1 MARTGRLTFSC
12 MVTGFL
18 LATALLPDF
27 LGAGPVGERLKGD
40 VGDAAPEEKAAS
52 PSALKKLTRN
62 RRDVSWHRRLPDFW
76 TWYKFFMNTGN
87 QEGVEDLDRIYLN
100 YLQNKHRVEEGGPS
114 FNHYLQHLGEI
125 YKLCADS
132 DDPECLAEQTSKPKA
147 KVVMPKPAPLKT
159 VCDPFTDPY
168 CLFARMVAA
177 KLPTPASQ
185 PPAPAP
191 VKGPSPILAPL
202 LPLPGKAPLG
212 YYYAPVLEPF
222 LSAEQRGELLRICN
236 PSDVECLQ
244 YHLRA
249 AYGYRPAAGPAP
261 SYAHLSCDPTKNPY
275 CKPTLVQKAP
285 SGLYH
290 LYPTCDPDFDPF
302 CKPGAPAPAPQTA
315 ESEEAPKEQ
324 VCNPLFD
331 DNCNPLTA
339 TKLAGIT
346 RPVLEYTPKEEPA
359 MNLACDPRYDPYCL
373 IGAAAALLKPPAPLP
388 QDQTRPR
395 LGFKGKTKE
404 GYDCYLF
411 YDEGCFPPTS
421 KGESKAPEAPASDD
435 PDCHPY
441 DPTCGRFAPQ
451 ALSAPEANKP
461 AKDGVIEPH
470 PDCDPEYDYNCR
482 LRRAEPEAAATPAA
496 EEAPQEDQVEEE
508 SKDEPVRQEEPLQEA
523 PGFDPY
529 QSGQGDP
536 YASYVAQD
544 HAVPSFEDFLRGYA
558 DQYGRYD
565 SFSGGYKKK

>member
-1 MARTGRLTFSC
+1 M
-12 MVTGFL
+12 
-18 LATALLPDF
+18 
-27 LGAGPVGERLKGD
+27 
-40 VGDAAPEEKAAS
+40 
-52 PSALKKLTRN
+52 
-62 RRDVSWHRRLPDFW
+62 
-76 TWYKFFMNTGN
+76 
-87 QEGVEDLDRIYLN
+87 EDLDRVYLN
-100 YLQNKHRVEEGGPS
+100 YLQNKHRAEEGGPS
-114 FNHYLQHLGEI
+114 FNHYLHHLGEI

-132 DDPECLAEQTSKPKA
+132 DDPECLAEQTSKPQA
-147 KVVMPKPAPLKT
+147 KVVMPKPAPMRA

-168 CLFARMVAA
+168 CLFARMVAS
-177 KLPTPASQ
+177 KLPNAAPL
-185 PPAPAP
+185 PAP
-191 VKGPSPILAPL
+191 VKGPAPILTPV
-202 LPLPGKAPLG
+202 LPLPASGPLG

-222 LSAEQRGELLRICN
+222 LPAEQRAELLRICDS
-236 PSDVECLQ
+236 SDVECLQ

-261 SYAHLSCDPTKNPY
+261 SYAHLGCDPKTNPY
-275 CKPTLVQKAP
+275 CKPTFVQKGP

-302 CKPGAPAPAPQTA
+302 CKPGAPAPAAQTA
-315 ESEEAPKEQ
+315 EKSDNAPKGQ
-324 VCNPLFD
+324 NCNPLFD

-373 IGAAAALLKPPAPLP
+373 ISSAAALLKPPPPLP
-388 QDQTRPR
+388 QDQTRAR

-411 YDEGCFPPTS
+411 YDEGCFPPGS
-421 KGESKAPEAPASDD
+421 QGDGKAPEAPAADG
-435 PDCHPY
+435 PNCHPY

-451 ALSAPEANKP
+451 AVSALEASRP

-482 LRRAEPEAAATPAA
+482 LRRADPEAAAPAA
-496 EEAPQEDQVEEE
+496 EEAPQEKQAAEEH
-508 SKDEPVRQEEPLQEA
+508 KDEPVHQEEHHQEA
-523 PGFDPY
+523 PGLDPY

-536 YASYVAQD
+536 YAGYVARD

-565 SFSGGYKKK
+565 SFAGGYKKK